1 VRQCWYKKIADEYE
15 WGLVPHT
22 MHAYDIESVYTFSRK
37 KKTSCQVRTHAGIVT
52 SWLTAELTNMF
63 PSEETIVKV
72 KCPTLIVHGAVDRVS
87 EGMGWGGGAGMREGG
102 SDGHV
107 LERRV

>member
-1 VRQCWYKKIADEYE
+1 
-15 WGLVPHT
+15 
-22 MHAYDIESVYTFSRK
+22 
-37 KKTSCQVRTHAGIVT
+37 
-52 SWLTAELTNMF
+52 MF

>member
-1 VRQCWYKKIADEYE
+1 
-15 WGLVPHT
+15 
-22 MHAYDIESVYTFSRK
+22 
-37 KKTSCQVRTHAGIVT
+37 
-52 SWLTAELTNMF
+52 MF

-72 KCPTLIVHGAVDRVS
+72 QCPTLIVHGAVDRVS

-107 LERRV
+107 LDEESLSSICLPYLPSHVFE